1 MATVLYNLDQYT
13 SGDTWEG
20 ISTITIQRNNS
31 ALDLTGAYAEMNVRF
46 QIDAPLIVQFN
57 TNVTTPFLSAG
68 YGKMTILTPASAG
81 IIQVPPQ
88 IVNIPPANYTY
99 SIKVTLP
106 TGENDTFVTG
116 IWPVVLSV

>member
-1 MATVLYNLDQYT
+1 MATTYNLQQYT

-20 ISTITIQRNNS
+20 ISGITIYRNNS
-31 ALDLTGAYAEMNVRF
+31 ALDLTGGYAEMNVKF
-46 QIDAPLIVQFN
+46 QIDAPLTVQFN

-88 IVNIPPANYTY
+88 IVNIPPANYIY
-99 SIKVTLP
+99 SIKVTLSS
-106 TGENDTFVTG
+106 GEVDTFVTG
-116 IWPVVLSV
+116 LWPVVISA